1 MKADMNT
8 TTWMARLTESY
19 RRGRLRGES
28 DEYNNYYNDAP
39 LSGEWAGESIN
50 ELLGDLWADMD
61 SADEDTLEVI
71 DELVHHYEDGY
82 NSAFAERVFCDE
94 CGDLVDATYG
104 ITNDV
109 IVLCGKNCNDLGG
122 E

>member
-8 TTWMARLTESY
+8 SVWMARLTESY

-39 LSGEWAGESIN
+39 LSGEWAEESIN
-50 ELLGDLWADMD
+50 ELLGDLIGDDDDYEWSDEICQAYLNGYQIAFD
-61 SADEDTLEVI
+61 S
-71 DELVHHYEDGY
+71 
-82 NSAFAERVFCDE
+82 RVFCDE

-104 ITNDV
+104 ITDDV
-109 IVLCGKNCNDLGG
+109 IVLCGKNCNDLG